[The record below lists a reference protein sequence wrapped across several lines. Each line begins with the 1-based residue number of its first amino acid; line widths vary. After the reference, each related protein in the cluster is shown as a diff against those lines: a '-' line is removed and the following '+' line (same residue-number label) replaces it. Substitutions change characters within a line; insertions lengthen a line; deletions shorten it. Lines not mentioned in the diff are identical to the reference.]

1 MPDIELTQDY
11 IGGLVRAGDCGHID
25 TENSDGTVNI
35 VITRRDCEPLTPIR
49 PVARVNREHLRPCH
63 CDE

>member
-11 IGGLVRAGDCGHID
+11 AGGAARAGDCGYID
-25 TENSDGTVNI
+25 SENSDGTVNI
-35 VITRRDCEPLTPIR
+35 VITRQDCETVPDL
-49 PVARVNREHLRPCH
+49 PVPFVRREHLRPCH